1 MNKPIALV
9 TGATKGL
16 GLAIAK
22 ALDKNGYQ
30 VYGTS
35 RTPDNYIDSFNFKLL
50 KLDLADRRTID
61 ELFIELPEVHLLINN
76 AGYSHVGSVEETKI
90 DRIEELFNVN
100 LINQIYL
107 TQKYI
112 PSMRRKQKGSIINI
126 TSMAG
131 SVPVPYST
139 LYASVKSAFDGFSK
153 GLRNELS
160 QFGINVLAVA
170 PFQMNTSIPQER
182 GFELDSPY
190 QPYISKAK
198 KARDSALANAE
209 NPEYIAEQII
219 SILNETNPRP
229 HIALGKGAWKK
240 EWLIKYLPN
249 KWVEKIAKK
258 RFDLDY

>member
-22 ALDKNGYQ
+22 ALDQNGYQ

-35 RTPDNYIDSFNFKLL
+35 RTPEAYKDSLNFQLL
-50 KLDLADRRTID
+50 RLDLSDRQTID
-61 ELFIELPEVHLLINN
+61 ELAIELPEVHLLINN
-76 AGYSHVGSVEETKI
+76 AGYSHIGTVEETQI

-112 PSMRRKQKGSIINI
+112 PSMRKKQNGSIINI

-153 GLRNELS
+153 GLRNEVS
-160 QFGINVLAVA
+160 QFGINVIAIA
-170 PFQMNTSIPQER
+170 PFQMNTSIPQEQ
-182 GFELDSPY
+182 GFQPNSPY
-190 QPYISKAK
+190 QPHISKAK
-198 KARDSALANAE
+198 QARDNALTNAE
-209 NPEYIAEQII
+209 DPQYIADQII
-219 SILNETNPRP
+219 SVLEESNPRP
-229 HIALGKGAWKK
+229 HIALGKGAWRK

-258 RFDLDY
+258 RFNLDY

>member
-1 MNKPIALV
+1 MNKPNALV

-16 GLAIAK
+16 GLAISRM
-22 ALDKNGYQ
+22 LVQNGYN

-35 RTPDNYIDSFNFKLL
+35 RTPEKYKNDFKFHLLQLDLSDRKSIDSLV
-50 KLDLADRRTID
+50 A
-61 ELFIELPEVHLLINN
+61 ELPEIDLLVNN
-76 AGYSHVGSVEETKI
+76 AGYGHIGTVEETKI

-112 PSMRRKQKGSIINI
+112 PQMRRKQNGTVINI

-160 QFGINVLAVA
+160 QFGITVIAIA
-170 PFQMNTSIPQER
+170 PFQMNTGIPQEI
-182 GFELDSPY
+182 GYQTESPY
-190 QPYISKAK
+190 QPHIDKAK
-198 KARDSALANAE
+198 AARDKALANAE
-209 NPEYIAEQII
+209 DPEYIADQINY
-219 SILNETNPRP
+219 ILKTQTPRT
-229 HIALGKGAWKK
+229 HIAVGKGAWRK
-240 EWLIKYLPN
+240 EWLIKFLPY
-249 KWVEKIAKK
+249 KWVEKIAKN